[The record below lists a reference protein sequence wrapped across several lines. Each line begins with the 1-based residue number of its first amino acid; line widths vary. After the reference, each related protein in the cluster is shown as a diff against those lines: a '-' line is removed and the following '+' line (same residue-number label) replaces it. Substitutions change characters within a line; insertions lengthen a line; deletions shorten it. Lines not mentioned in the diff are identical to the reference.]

1 MAEVDIT
8 VNKRSYRISCK
19 DGEEER
25 IKSLASLIDNQVQLL
40 SDKIGQLG
48 EARMILL
55 ASLVLLDKSE
65 EAEKE
70 AEKIIS
76 ITAEKIEN
84 LAKKFSDDEQ

>member
-8 VNKRSYRISCK
+8 INERSYRISCK

-25 IKSLASLIDNQVQLL
+25 IKSLSAIINNQVLKL
-40 SDKIGQLG
+40 SEKIGQLG

-55 ASLVLLDKSE
+55 ASLVLLDKSDE
-65 EAEKE
+65 IEKE

-76 ITAEKIEN
+76 ITSEKIEK
-84 LAKKFSDDEQ
+84 LAKKFSND